1 MWGPEC
7 HKESEW
13 RVWKGSSRGGYL
25 AREPREE
32 DWYPPRGTDC
42 IDIWMAW
49 RGQPCRQLNAGLCW
63 QWQQQRAQGAQ
74 AGCRKEQAQPA
85 GRGEWQSRD
94 QRVHTW
100 TTEESGFFFPE
111 ATSSVG
117 RLLGERVTF
126 GCAVNH
132 LPLLLQQKR
141 ENVSPLCLIP
151 TVTSPREEQ
160 QLLASTSKVRPL
172 SPVGWRLGACPSS
185 LTPTLLHPLLPDSPW
200 WSSCTTAVTTSTPTP
215 GDPLGGGEVQ
225 WVEPWAPA

>member
-1 MWGPEC
+1 MKGPAMQTTEC
-7 HKESEW
+7 W
-13 RVWKGSSRGGYL
+13 PLLAVAAAKGPGGTSS
-25 AREPREE
+25 
-32 DWYPPRGTDC
+32 WVQKGT
-42 IDIWMAW
+42 
-49 RGQPCRQLNAGLCW
+49 
-63 QWQQQRAQGAQ
+63 
-74 AGCRKEQAQPA
+74 AQPA

-185 LTPTLLHPLLPDSPW
+185 LTPTFLHPLLPNSPW
-200 WSSCTTAVTTSTPTP
+200 
-215 GDPLGGGEVQ
+215 
-225 WVEPWAPA
+225 

>member
-1 MWGPEC
+1 MKGPAMQTTEC
-7 HKESEW
+7 W
-13 RVWKGSSRGGYL
+13 PLLAVAAAKGPGDTS
-25 AREPREE
+25 
-32 DWYPPRGTDC
+32 WVQKGT
-42 IDIWMAW
+42 
-49 RGQPCRQLNAGLCW
+49 
-63 QWQQQRAQGAQ
+63 
-74 AGCRKEQAQPA
+74 AQPA

-151 TVTSPREEQ
+151 MVTSPREEQ

-185 LTPTLLHPLLPDSPW
+185 LTPTLLHPLSPNSPW
-200 WSSCTTAVTTSTPTP
+200 
-215 GDPLGGGEVQ
+215 
-225 WVEPWAPA
+225 

>member
-1 MWGPEC
+1 
-7 HKESEW
+7 
-13 RVWKGSSRGGYL
+13 
-25 AREPREE
+25 
-32 DWYPPRGTDC
+32 
-42 IDIWMAW
+42 MAG

-200 WSSCTTAVTTSTPTP
+200 
-215 GDPLGGGEVQ
+215 
-225 WVEPWAPA
+225 